1 MSMSELLV
9 QPDMSISHVLV
20 QDHISMPEVLV
31 PPDMSMSQVLVQQLA
46 LRLRYRRQLEA
57 AVEEKRAGLARYQAA

>member
-1 MSMSELLV
+1 MSMSQVVV
-9 QPDMSISHVLV
+9 QHDMSTS
-20 QDHISMPEVLV
+20 EVLV

-57 AVEEKRAGLARYQAA
+57 AVEEKRAGLAR

>member
-1 MSMSELLV
+1 MSISQVLVQPNMSMSQVVV
-9 QPDMSISHVLV
+9 QHDMSTS
-20 QDHISMPEVLV
+20 EVLV

-57 AVEEKRAGLARYQAA
+57 AVEEKRAGLAR

>member
-1 MSMSELLV
+1 
-9 QPDMSISHVLV
+9 
-20 QDHISMPEVLV
+20 MPEVLV

-57 AVEEKRAGLARYQAA
+57 AVEEKRAGLARYQAT